1 MSALRQRLNHAVCGD
16 AQFWQWKR
24 LSRYATF
31 VTLRDAQPT
40 DVGPKMPPSS
50 GIAWFVVD
58 DEGDPILDLSITDGA
73 IHVDGLVEG
82 SIKAGEVVVE
92 KSGIVQGDIQT
103 QNLIVAGQVSGNIA
117 ARGRAEFKASCHVEG
132 DILSP
137 LIKIE
142 EGGRIDGRLQMR
154 AGPSKPNATRSEPPG

>member
-1 MSALRQRLNHAVCGD
+1 MNRSREPRPEANGIVSTIGPGLRVIGNC
-16 AQFWQWKR
+16 
-24 LSRYATF
+24 
-31 VTLRDAQPT
+31 
-40 DVGPKMPPSS
+40 
-50 GIAWFVVD
+50 
-58 DEGDPILDLSITDGA
+58 ITDGA

-103 QNLIVAGQVSGNIA
+103 QNLVVAGQVSGNIA
-117 ARGRAEFKASCHVEG
+117 ARARAEFKASCHVEG